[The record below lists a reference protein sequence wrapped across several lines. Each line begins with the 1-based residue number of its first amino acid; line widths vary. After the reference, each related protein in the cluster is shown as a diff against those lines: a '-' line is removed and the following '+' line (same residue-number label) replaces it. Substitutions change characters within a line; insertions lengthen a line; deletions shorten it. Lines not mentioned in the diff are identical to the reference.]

1 MFHQFQILAL
11 HLILCLGVCV
21 ASDSGVEFDGT
32 RAFEILKR
40 QCDFGP
46 RVAGSPASRL
56 CMEFIEKELR
66 QYGLT
71 ITRQYFTAS
80 SRLQGGVVTGVNI
93 IGLYQGE
100 RPTSELLA
108 LSAHWDTRPIAER
121 DPNPALRRRPIIGAN
136 DGASGVAVLC
146 EIARVLK
153 ERRYPGR
160 ILFLFFDLE
169 DAGLPG
175 TMEEW
180 CLGSQYFASHS
191 LQDYHITAGINFDMV
206 GDRELNVKPDR
217 LSMEHARKM
226 TGDFFQLAQ
235 RRAPY
240 HYSTIPQDFVLMDD
254 HAPFLKRGIP
264 WVDIIDFDYP
274 YWHTHEDTPDKCS
287 PISLQIIGNVAV
299 EYICGRLKKN

>member
-1 MFHQFQILAL
+1 
-11 HLILCLGVCV
+11 
-21 ASDSGVEFDGT
+21 
-32 RAFEILKR
+32 
-40 QCDFGP
+40 
-46 RVAGSPASRL
+46 
-56 CMEFIEKELR
+56 MEFIETKLR

-71 ITRQYFTAS
+71 VTRQHFTAGS
-80 SRLQGGVVTGVNI
+80 HLQGGVVSGVNI

-121 DPNPALRRRPIIGAN
+121 DSNPALHRRPIIGAN

-169 DAGLPG
+169 DTGLPG

-180 CLGSQYFASHS
+180 CLGSQYFVSHS
-191 LQDYHITAGINFDMV
+191 LQDYHITAGINFDMI

-217 LSMEHARKM
+217 LSLEHARKM
-226 TGDFFQLAQ
+226 TEDFFQLAQ

-240 HYSTIPQDFVLMDD
+240 HFSKIPLDFVLMDG

-264 WVDIIDFDYP
+264 WVNIIDFDYP

-287 PISLQIIGNVAV
+287 PISLQIIGSVAV
-299 EYICGRLKKN
+299 EYIYGRWKKN